1 MKNAHRR
8 LKVFS
13 LIVLATLTVL
23 NPAQAGDTNGTV
35 LAKIDATVANKHYGE
50 NVIVAGKIVE
60 VTIRPK
66 VVILNFE
73 QPFPDAPFT
82 GVIFN
87 RSTNQFGDLSSLKG
101 KNVEVRGAIKN
112 YQNKPEMI
120 LTNSNQLTI
129 SASRPGIEGQASV
142 PLPKQ
147 P

>member
-1 MKNAHRR
+1 MKGAHMRI
-8 LKVFS
+8 KVFS

-23 NPAQAGDTNGTV
+23 HPVQAGDTNGAV
-35 LAKIDATVANKHYGE
+35 LAKIAATVADKHYGE
-50 NVIVAGKIVE
+50 NVIVTGKVVE

-82 GVIFN
+82 GVIFS

-120 LTNSNQLTI
+120 LTSTNQLTI
-129 SASRPGIEGQASV
+129 SAARPGIDGQA
-142 PLPKQ
+142 PGPAPK
-147 P
+147 

>member
-1 MKNAHRR
+1 MKDANMRI
-8 LKVFS
+8 KVFS

-23 NPAQAGDTNGTV
+23 NPVQADDTNGAV
-35 LAKIDATVANKHYGE
+35 LAKIGATVANKHYGE
-50 NVIVAGKIVE
+50 NAIVTGKVVE
-60 VTIRPK
+60 VSIRPK

-101 KNVEVRGAIKN
+101 KNVEIKGAIKN

-120 LTNSNQLTI
+120 LTNANQLTI
-129 SASRPGIEGQASV
+129 SAPRPGIEGQTPGPV
-142 PLPKQ
+142 PKQ